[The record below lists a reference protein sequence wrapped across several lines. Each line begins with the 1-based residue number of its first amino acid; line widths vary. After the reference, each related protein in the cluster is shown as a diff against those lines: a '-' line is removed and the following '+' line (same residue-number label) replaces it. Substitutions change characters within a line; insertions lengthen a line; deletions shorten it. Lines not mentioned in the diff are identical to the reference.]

1 MLGKL
6 HFLIGFFKNLF
17 NKRISIFA
25 FISSR
30 SELDKTCVIYRGVKI
45 KSGKVGAHTYISNNT
60 DVENAEIGKFCSIAD
75 HCRIGMSGHS
85 LQLLSTSPV
94 FTQKKNALQESWVKE
109 DVFKHKSEEERV
121 YLGNDVWVGSH
132 ALINGGVHVG
142 DGACIAAGAV
152 VVKDVSPYAIVGG
165 VPAKVLRYRFS
176 TEIIEELLRL
186 KWWDKKDVELKCNL
200 TDFQTDNITMDTIKR
215 ISEQQVSCKIPQ
227 QPNIDCNNRGGVNR
241 SVSISSVRR
250 AAA

>member
-1 MLGKL
+1 MLSKL
-6 HFLIGFFKNLF
+6 HFLVGFFKNLF
-17 NKRISIFA
+17 NKRISILA

-30 SELDKTCVIYRGVKI
+30 SELDKTCVVYRGVKI

-85 LQLLSTSPV
+85 LQYLSTSPV
-94 FTQKKNALQESWVKE
+94 FTQKTNALKESWAEKN
-109 DVFKHKSEEERV
+109 VFQNKSKEERV

-132 ALINGGVHVG
+132 SLINGGVHVG

-152 VVKDVSPYAIVGG
+152 VVKDVPPYAIVGG

-186 KWWDKKDVELKCNL
+186 KWWDMDEALLKQHIGL
-200 TDFQTDNITMDTIKR
+200 FQTN
-215 ISEQQVSCKIPQ
+215 
-227 QPNIDCNNRGGVNR
+227 NIDIETLKQINK
-241 SVSISSVRR
+241 
-250 AAA
+250 